1 MNIFLIF
8 SFIFGIVFILNKV
21 VYKFLGFIFLLNWKN
36 LLYDFSDRKVVLRE
50 ILEIEWFRV
59 RV

>member
-21 VYKFLGFIFLLNWKN
+21 VYKFLEFIFLLNWKN